1 MPAKSRLNTLT
12 TQHNTQNAKLER
24 MKQEIAKNRKYKMI
38 IDNYISLKFM
48 GPGPSDEIH
57 LRANRTTKMWKMK
70 ECISQRIGISLLK
83 ISFIFD
89 GRKILDEDTA
99 EVLDMDTGD
108 VVEIYY
114 EQERTPHYLS
124 TIGIQS
130 TETLQVKVVPQNNGQ
145 HMFFNL
151 KLTTKMLKLKKSYSQ
166 KTTAP
171 LVDLHFTYKSRLIS
185 DEDTPEDLN
194 MMPGDIIEVINEKID
209 KNKNDIK
216 CKRVNLN
223 TRIMQLKSC
232 FQSAVDNLLPKGWKV
247 IEARQGKTSV
257 EPVPLFLSPEG
268 KRFFSV
274 IEAHNHLDSLEKLR
288 KRKHLRR
295 GAEDDIRKLFV
306 VQSDSLALNEAA
318 KFKRKQHT
326 MRNPLSNL
334 RKATLEKNHAKTTV
348 KNKTSLEY
356 QKHLIKKKREF
367 KKLCLETERL
377 KRDISI
383 SMKNLSQGA

>member
-1 MPAKSRLNTLT
+1 MPAKPQLNTLT
-12 TQHNTQNAKLER
+12 TQHNTQNAKLEG
-24 MKQEIAKNRKYKMI
+24 MKQDIQKKYKMI
-38 IDNYISLKFM
+38 MNNTILLKVI
-48 GPGPSDEIH
+48 GPPGEIH
-57 LRANRTTKMWKMK
+57 LKANRTTKMWKLK
-70 ECISQRIGISLLK
+70 ECISQRTGISLVRLGLT
-83 ISFIFD
+83 FH
-89 GRKILDEDTA
+89 GLQILDEDTA
-99 EVLDMDTGD
+99 EVLGMVTDDIIKMYH
-108 VVEIYY
+108 EP
-114 EQERTPHYLS
+114 ERASHYLS
-124 TIGIQS
+124 AIGSQS
-130 TETLQVKVVPQNNGQ
+130 TEILKVKVVPQNKGQ
-145 HMFFNL
+145 HMYFNL

-166 KTTAP
+166 KTIAP
-171 LVDLHFTYKSRLIS
+171 LGVLQFTYKGRIIS

-209 KNKNDIK
+209 RNKNDIK
-216 CKRVNLN
+216 FQRVNLN
-223 TRIMQLKSC
+223 TRIMRLKSC
-232 FQSAVDNLLPKGWKV
+232 FQSAVDYLLPEGWKV
-247 IEARQGKTSV
+247 IEARRGKTSE

-268 KRFFSV
+268 KRFLSV
-274 IEAHNHLDSLEKLR
+274 NEAHNHLDSLEKQR
-288 KRKHLRR
+288 MRKHLRK

-367 KKLCLETERL
+367 KKLSLETERL